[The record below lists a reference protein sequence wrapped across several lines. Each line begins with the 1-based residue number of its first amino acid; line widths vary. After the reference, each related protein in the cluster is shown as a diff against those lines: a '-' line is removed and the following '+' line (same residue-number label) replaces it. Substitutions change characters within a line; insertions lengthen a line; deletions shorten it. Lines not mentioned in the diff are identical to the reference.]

1 MSLLDK
7 RLLAVPPE
15 AVVARR
21 AESCLAEHGAFDV
34 CFQGVIEMLPK
45 TDLIGE
51 SLKDLCAANARLLQ
65 DLALVARDGEK
76 ELLERLQVAEEK
88 EKFHRLRADQAD
100 AETVELLGAARELEF
115 EAIQH
120 HTEMLELRRQLYTA
134 RHFFSQ
140 ANQGGRGDHKQ
151 LTTTSSIIKKLS
163 LQSLLDIIDQ
173 IRTSKAKA
181 DLNVRS
187 TGMACETMEHHMYA
201 FLRERQVNRSRNFQ
215 LALIMPLFLF
225 RYGLKSL
232 VVDHAASILIAAY
245 KYSAIS
251 VEAAA
256 FLLATYWVEY
266 SENCHFHESFNKLI
280 SKPYNAYLRIR

>member
-1 MSLLDK
+1 
-7 RLLAVPPE
+7 
-15 AVVARR
+15 
-21 AESCLAEHGAFDV
+21 
-34 CFQGVIEMLPK
+34 MLPK

-232 VVDHAASILIAAY
+232 VRRR
-245 KYSAIS
+245 
-251 VEAAA
+251 
-256 FLLATYWVEY
+256 
-266 SENCHFHESFNKLI
+266 
-280 SKPYNAYLRIR
+280 P